1 VATAKTKSFYSCQQ
15 CGHRSNRWLG
25 RCPACSAWNSF
36 TEEVETARSPRALTA
51 APRPAAEAVPLD
63 SVDTGREG
71 ARVKTGI
78 GELDRVLG
86 GGLVAGSA
94 VLLGGDPGIG
104 KSTLS
109 LELAGAV
116 ARTGRTVLY
125 VAGEEA
131 PAQIRLRAERL
142 GAPTANVLVLAA
154 TSTTDI
160 AAALEKH
167 APALAI
173 IDSVQTVYTQRVE
186 SAPGSVS
193 QLREASA
200 ELVTVARERGS
211 TLLLIGHVTK
221 EGYLAGPRVLEH
233 MVDTVL
239 YFEGDKNYVFRIL
252 RAVKNR
258 FGPAGEIGVF
268 EMASDGLRE
277 VENPSAAFAGA
288 ERKTAPGSVVSACV
302 EGSRSLLV
310 EIQALVAPSHPGSAR
325 RTALGIDP
333 PRVAMLVAVMERK
346 LGLAMISQDVFLN
359 TVGGVRIDDPGV
371 DLAVVAALASSYLD
385 RPLPSDLAVIGEV
398 GLTGEVRPV
407 CQARARAREAVR
419 LGFRRLVVPADS
431 VEAIGA
437 DVKADIT
444 AAQSIEDAWEALSRC

>member
-36 TEEVETARSPRALTA
+36 SEEVETAKSPRALTTA
-51 APRPAAEAVPLD
+51 GRPAAEAVPLD
-63 SVDTGREG
+63 SVDTDREG
-71 ARVKTGI
+71 ARVMTGI

-109 LELAGAV
+109 LELAAAV
-116 ARTGRTVLY
+116 AKGNRSVVY

-142 GAPTANVLVLAA
+142 GAATTNVLVLAA

-160 AAALEKH
+160 AAALVKH
-167 APALAI
+167 EPALAI

-200 ELVTVARERGS
+200 ELVTVARECGS

-233 MVDTVL
+233 LVDTVL

-277 VENPSAAFAGA
+277 VENPSAAFAGSD
-288 ERKTAPGSVVSACV
+288 RKTAPGSVVSACV

-333 PRVAMLVAVMERK
+333 QRVAMLVAVMERK

-371 DLAVVAALASSYLD
+371 DLAIVAALASSYHN

-407 CQARARAREAVR
+407 SQARARAREAAR
-419 LGFRRLVVPADS
+419 LGFGRLVVPSGSIEQIGAMSEVQIAGVAS
-431 VEAIGA
+431 VE
-437 DVKADIT
+437 
-444 AAQSIEDAWEALSRC
+444 QAWEELAHS